1 MLTLEILIVLSELRD
16 DSESDEE
23 LDEDKLLVKLLS
35 SESYE
40 DVL

>member
-1 MLTLEILIVLSELRD
+1 MLSELRD